1 MTLEIYGVNEPR
13 VIQSVDPQHRV
24 LDIFLTAADDNS
36 DSIYEFNEVV
46 GFHGIFRA
54 SRILR
59 SSPIVYCKF
68 LVAFP
73 NVQNPDRNPT
83 KISY

>member
-24 LDIFLTAADDNS
+24 LDIFLTAVDDNS

-46 GFHGIFRA
+46 GFHGIFR
-54 SRILR
+54 SSHILR

-68 LVAFP
+68 LVAFL
-73 NVQNPDRNPT
+73 NVQNPNRNPT
-83 KISY
+83 KIS

>member
-54 SRILR
+54 SHMLR
-59 SSPIVYCKF
+59 SSPIV
-68 LVAFP
+68 
-73 NVQNPDRNPT
+73 
-83 KISY
+83 